1 MLALWAMI
9 VPLLASSVV
18 VQIDKPDPVLVEF
31 GGTVDLNC
39 TATGCPEQPSFTW
52 RPVDDKPFKLIKEEN
67 GFVSFKSQAL
77 TNIEMVCSVMC
88 NQTRPLTRKRKIV
101 VYSFPSDPEISGED
115 NLTVGVKQTVTC
127 TARNLYPDEVSVEWV
142 HGNMSVEGRNFI
154 HKEQAGT
161 STVSSKYIFTPTAL
175 DNGGNITCKVIQIIP
190 AGHGKSSNITRTRSA
205 PLTVNLNYLRNI
217 IISGEQNLTI
227 GKTLSLTCNSDGN
240 PLPVPVW
247 TKAGKVLDSTNISTI
262 VITNITW
269 SHAGQ
274 YDCEANNTAGSVKS
288 SVTVIIQGPPGGTQ
302 VSVSPSAEMLSGQN
316 VTISCT
322 ALSFPPATFTLFRQ
336 GHRQPLQ
343 SGDGTFHLLHLTHE
357 DTGLYL
363 INITNHLG
371 YVMETFQLSVASS
384 PVLPAAVLPTVGS
397 ASLLT
402 ALVLLLRFLR
412 SRKHSNDIGNGMV
425 DIVENAL

>member
-1 MLALWAMI
+1 MSPEEI
-9 VPLLASSVV
+9 
-18 VQIDKPDPVLVEF
+18 F
-31 GGTVDLNC
+31 CTVKTEDHYIPWTQNRLSAKLKYFP
-39 TATGCPEQPSFTW
+39 TPEKNIIITINNNNNN
-52 RPVDDKPFKLIKEEN
+52 KN
-67 GFVSFKSQAL
+67 GA
-77 TNIEMVCSVMC
+77 
-88 NQTRPLTRKRKIV
+88 
-101 VYSFPSDPEISGED
+101 FPSDPEISGED

-154 HKEQAGT
+154 QKEQAGT

-175 DNGGNITCKVIQIIP
+175 DNGGNITY
-190 AGHGKSSNITRTRSA
+190 
-205 PLTVNLNYLRNI
+205 YLRNI